1 MDYRIQVDSLGVC
14 GSVNVKEKDYSIIRL
29 SPNPNTGFFS
39 IRIDPSQVGST
50 YGIFDNR
57 GRLIEQ
63 GVITEQTQDFDLS
76 GQLRGMYTIKLS
88 NQGEMKVRKVI
99 IQ

>member
-1 MDYRIQVDSLGVC
+1 MCIRDS
-14 GSVNVKEKDYSIIRL
+14 
-29 SPNPNTGFFS
+29 PNTGYFS
-39 IRIDPSQVGST
+39 IKVDPSQVGSA
-50 YGIFDNR
+50 YGIFDNL

-76 GQLRGMYTIKLS
+76 GQLRGMYTIKVS
-88 NQGEMKVRKVI
+88 NQGEMKVFKVI

>member
-1 MDYRIQVDSLGVC
+1 M
-14 GSVNVKEKDYSIIRL
+14 GSV
-29 SPNPNTGFFS
+29 
-39 IRIDPSQVGST
+39 
-50 YGIFDNR
+50 NR

-63 GVITEQTQDFDLS
+63 GIIAVYKILTFRATK
-76 GQLRGMYTIKLS
+76 GMYTIKLS